1 VFPAKRPGRCCA
13 WQRKP
18 FLEHLLRGG
27 FLVPSPRALRGSVL
41 QQLESD
47 LFSFSS
53 PRPPKF
59 EFLSEA
65 LPGPVSLR
73 ALSPK
78 SNLRSGSEAMDRGE
92 GNFVGQNHLR
102 AFDRKWPVPVPQSHA
117 KNLPHDSVK
126 GAERLRHPHDRVVG
140 TLSYRRP
147 QRQFRER
154 VLCQMPTACH
164 SRSLGQQD
172 KWFLSPAWVA
182 NRLS

>member
-1 VFPAKRPGRCCA
+1 MKLYPDQCHSELC
-13 WQRKP
+13 
-18 FLEHLLRGG
+18 
-27 FLVPSPRALRGSVL
+27 L
-41 QQLESD
+41 QKAIS
-47 LFSFSS
+47 
-53 PRPPKF
+53 
-59 EFLSEA
+59 
-65 LPGPVSLR
+65 GPVR
-73 ALSPK
+73 
-78 SNLRSGSEAMDRGE
+78 RQWDRGE
-92 GNFVGQNHLR
+92 GNFVGQNHWR

>member
-1 VFPAKRPGRCCA
+1 MFPAKRPGRCCA
-13 WQRKP
+13 LQRKP

-27 FLVPSPRALRGSVL
+27 FLVPSPRALRGSVF

-53 PRPPKF
+53 PRSPKF

-78 SNLRSGSEAMDRGE
+78 SNLRSGSEAMDRGK

-102 AFDRKWPVPVPQSHA
+102 AFRQEIAQSRFRNLTPRACLVTAFEHA
-117 KNLPHDSVK
+117 
-126 GAERLRHPHDRVVG
+126 E
-140 TLSYRRP
+140 RRP
-147 QRQFRER
+147 QRQFREG

>member
-1 VFPAKRPGRCCA
+1 MFPAKHPGRCCA
-13 WQRKP
+13 LQRKP

-27 FLVPSPRALRGSVL
+27 FLVPSPRALRGLVL

-47 LFSFSS
+47 LFSFSC
-53 PRPPKF
+53 PRSPKF

-140 TLSYRRP
+140 TLKLSATTTAISRG
-147 QRQFRER
+147 